1 MSDLFVDKIYPIPV
15 YCIQRYKMN
24 SKKSVSAKTK
34 HRSQEELKSLTNRL
48 NKISGQINGIKKML
62 EENAYCTDIL
72 NQVSAAQGAFNA
84 FSRELLA
91 NHIETCVVQNIK
103 DGNEDIVDELLNTLQ
118 KLMK

>member
-1 MSDLFVDKIYPIPV
+1 MTKYTPYWYTV
-15 YCIQRYKMN
+15 YGGQMN
-24 SKKSVSAKTK
+24 SKKSVTAKTK
-34 HRSQEELKSLTNRL
+34 NRSPEELKSLTNRL

-72 NQVSAAQGAFNA
+72 NQASAAQGAFNA

-91 NHIETCVVQNIK
+91 SHIKTCVVQNIK
-103 DGNEDIVDELLNTLQ
+103 NDNEEIVDELLITLQ

>member
-1 MSDLFVDKIYPIPV
+1 
-15 YCIQRYKMN
+15 MN

-48 NKISGQINGIKKML
+48 NKISGQINGIKKMV

-91 NHIETCVVQNIK
+91 NHIKTCVVQNIK
-103 DGNEDIVDELLNTLQ
+103 GGNEEIVDELLSTLQ

>member
-1 MSDLFVDKIYPIPV
+1 
-15 YCIQRYKMN
+15 MN
-24 SKKSVSAKTK
+24 SKKNVNAKTK
-34 HRSQEELKSLTNRL
+34 NRSQDELKSLTNRL
-48 NKISGQINGIKKML
+48 NKIAGQINGIKKMV

-91 NHIETCVVQNIK
+91 AHIKTCVVRDIK
-103 DGNEDIVDELLNTLQ
+103 SGNDEIVDELLATLQ

>member
-1 MSDLFVDKIYPIPV
+1 
-15 YCIQRYKMN
+15 MN

-48 NKISGQINGIKKML
+48 NKISGQINGIKKMV

-91 NHIETCVVQNIK
+91 NHIKTCVVQNVK
-103 DGNEDIVDELLNTLQ
+103 SGNEEIVDELLVTLQ